1 MVFAPGCG
9 AKADYEGRKAWLQA
23 SLRAALPTGEVAA
36 IALVD
41 DVSPHSFRS
50 GAASDLLREGVS
62 LQMIASVCRW
72 HAMKAV
78 RIYAERPVLSM
89 SRTGNGFRVAPHSG

>member
-1 MVFAPGCG
+1 MLFAPVRG
-9 AKADYEGRKAWLQA
+9 AKANYDDRKTWLHT
-23 SLRAALPTGEVAA
+23 SLRAALPAYEAAA

-50 GAASDLLREGVS
+50 GAASDLLREGAS

-72 HAMKAV
+72 HSLKAV

-89 SRTGNGFRVAPHSG
+89 SRTGNDFRVVPRSG

>member
-1 MVFAPGCG
+1 MFAPVRGV
-9 AKADYEGRKAWLQA
+9 KVNYDDHKAWLQR
-23 SLRAALPTGEVAA
+23 SLRAALPTSEVAA

-50 GAASDLLREGVS
+50 GAASDLFREGVS
-62 LQMIASVCRW
+62 LQMIGSVCRW
-72 HAMKAV
+72 HSTKAI

-89 SRTGNGFRVAPHSG
+89 SRTSNGFRAVPRSG